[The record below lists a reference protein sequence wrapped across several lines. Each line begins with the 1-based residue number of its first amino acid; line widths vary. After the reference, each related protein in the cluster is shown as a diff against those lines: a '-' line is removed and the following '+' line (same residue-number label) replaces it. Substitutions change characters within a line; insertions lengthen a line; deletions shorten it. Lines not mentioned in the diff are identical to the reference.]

1 MGDAPCSEGC
11 YSSAYVAH
19 GKTKEAYQLKFSL
32 STRGD
37 LHRLHALLVRNG
49 IVEPKERLVGLHA
62 LAIFVH
68 NLERQ
73 FQDIGGPQR
82 DRRGLLRQRKA
93 ERGVDE

>member
-1 MGDAPCSEGC
+1 M
-11 YSSAYVAH
+11 AH
-19 GKTKEAYQLKFSL
+19 GKTKEAYQLEFSL

-49 IVEPKERLVGLHA
+49 IVEPKERLVGLYA

-73 FQDIGGPQR
+73 LQDVGGPQR
-82 DRRGLLRQRKA
+82 HRGGLLRQRKA
-93 ERGVDE
+93 ERGVDA